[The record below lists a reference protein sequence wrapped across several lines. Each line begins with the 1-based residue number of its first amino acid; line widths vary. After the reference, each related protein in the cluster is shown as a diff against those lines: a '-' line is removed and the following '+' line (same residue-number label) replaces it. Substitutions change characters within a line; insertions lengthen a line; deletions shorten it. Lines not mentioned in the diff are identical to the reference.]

1 MMAISA
7 LITAESPVSKICRAY
22 WHANNYFLQLCLHL
36 GLKWKRKQ
44 KKELSWAVQKVF
56 TEMSRSFTSARQVNW
71 YIKSQP
77 GFSAFDLWHRLL
89 SLTRA
94 YSYKPLQLPARRSHT
109 FPPKNPPT
117 LPALSASRPLPARFR
132 KPSGRSALW

>member
-1 MMAISA
+1 MHTLVSEVEKE
-7 LITAESPVSKICRAY
+7 AE
-22 WHANNYFLQLCLHL
+22 
-36 GLKWKRKQ
+36 KRT
-44 KKELSWAVQKVF
+44 ELAVQKVF
-56 TEMSRSFTSARQVNW
+56 TEMSRSFTAARQVNW

-77 GFSAFDLWHRLL
+77 GFSAFDLWHGLL

-109 FPPKNPPT
+109 FRPRNPPI
-117 LPALSASRPLPARFR
+117 LPAISASRPLFAWFP